1 MGPEEDVGLDWGD
14 QVDFNC
20 RVRLEFR
27 VAQTRSDSGLLVQIS
42 ATKISRRHEAK
53 RDLERK
59 KVDLTASSGDNNF
72 KPQTPWGK
80 LVKGLFYRPDC
91 NIFSRDIR

>member
-27 VAQTRSDSGLLVQIS
+27 VAQIRSDSGLLVMCS
-42 ATKISRRHEAK
+42 
-53 RDLERK
+53 
-59 KVDLTASSGDNNF
+59 
-72 KPQTPWGK
+72 
-80 LVKGLFYRPDC
+80 DC
-91 NIFSRDIR
+91 PI